1 MAGNTRKNKKKKNGG
16 KHEMEKKGGKHEAQ
30 SWLAEKFSHTQK
42 KRKRVKKKSIM
53 ISRRTVKRLNVYR
66 VLTLSTRP

>member
-1 MAGNTRKNKKKKNGG
+1 MK
-16 KHEMEKKGGKHEAQ
+16 KKGGKHEAQ

>member
-1 MAGNTRKNKKKKNGG
+1 MKKKRRETRSTILIGRKFFTHT
-16 KHEMEKKGGKHEAQ
+16 KEKKE
-30 SWLAEKFSHTQK
+30 S
-42 KRKRVKKKSIM
+42 KKKSIM